1 MSDPDWNELRKQVS
15 HGMSV
20 PSGLAGRMMDRIEEL
35 EARSDG
41 LTAAVREIHDLEA
54 EVERLRAALEAIIE
68 YYEEGGNQPI
78 TYKRIAHQSLAAVEG
93 DDYEFIEGV
102 GWSLKRGEGDGR

>member
-54 EVERLRAALEAIIE
+54 EVERLRAALQQVMARLADLLESDQFNNIEALVLNAGVDYPE
-68 YYEEGGNQPI
+68 
-78 TYKRIAHQSLAAVEG
+78 LAEAQECP
-93 DDYEFIEGV
+93 DD
-102 GWSLKRGEGDGR
+102 